1 VSRSSA
7 PSSAP
12 TMISHGR
19 ISLALHHLVDGE
31 GPNLLLLHGLGEA
44 TPEAPPTQ
52 VAQSWRGPIYGL
64 DFTGHGDSS
73 IPRGGGYTS
82 ETLVADADAALRHV
96 GSAVLV
102 GRGLGAYVALL
113 LAGLRS
119 AQVPGVVL
127 SDGPGIAGGG
137 TEPGSPSIVAPA
149 EQWTGTPDPWALTDL
164 ATDVRP
170 QDYAQAFARFVLTA
184 HPNRHPL
191 WVCAH
196 VRPPWL
202 EAVVDEAG
210 VLEGSI
216 PDALADLEAGLR

>member
-1 VSRSSA
+1 MSHS
-7 PSSAP
+7 P
-12 TMISHGR
+12 TSPRHTTMLRHGR
-19 ISLALHHLVDGE
+19 IDLALHRLVDGE
-31 GPNLLLLHGLGEA
+31 GPRLLLLHGLGEA
-44 TPEAPPTQ
+44 TPAEPPPS
-52 VAQSWRGPIYGL
+52 VAGAWRGPIYGL
-64 DFTGHGDSS
+64 DFTGHGASS

-96 GSAVLV
+96 GSAVLM
-102 GRGLGAYVALL
+102 GRGLGAYVAMI
-113 LAGLRS
+113 LAGLRTEE
-119 AQVPGVVL
+119 VPGVVL
-127 SDGPGIAGGG
+127 ADGPGIAGGG

-149 EQWTGTPDPWALTDL
+149 QMWEGTPDPWALAEL

-170 QDYAQAFARFVLTA
+170 QDYAQAFARFILTA
-184 HPNRHPL
+184 HPGRHPL

-216 PDALADLEAGLR
+216 ADALTDLERSLA